1 MTSKAITV
9 IQREHR
15 AIAAVVH
22 CFEHVLNEIKAKT
35 LEPEFALFESVIDYI
50 ENFSDR
56 FHHPKENDYL
66 FKAVLARDPSSV
78 AIIDELKMQHD
89 LGERKIADLRWKL
102 EAFRESPR
110 DKFAPFEV
118 AAREYIDFQRRH
130 IGLEEQKVIP
140 LADRILTAEDWRPI
154 EAAFSDNEDPIFG
167 NRPRNHFDK
176 LFSRIVMLAPQ
187 PHGLAERRVPKPP
200 TKAIEDPKDYRAQIV
215 NLHWI

>member
-1 MTSKAITV
+1 MKSAAITI

-22 CFEHVLNEIKAKT
+22 CLEHVLDEIKAKT
-35 LEPEFALFESVIDYI
+35 LVPEYDLFASVIDYI

-66 FKAVLARDPSSV
+66 FKAVVARDPSIAPV
-78 AIIDELKMQHD
+78 IADLKTQHD

-102 EAFRESPR
+102 EAFRESPK
-110 DKFAPFEV
+110 DKFAAFDA

-140 LADRILTAEDWRPI
+140 LADRVLTADDWRPI

-167 NRPRNHFDK
+167 NRPRAHFDK

-187 PHGLAERRVPKPP
+187 PHGLAERHAPKPAAE
-200 TKAIEDPKDYRAQIV
+200 TVEPKDYRAQIV